1 MKEQRKKKIR
11 LRNKIENN
19 CTFTAIR
26 QGMIS
31 VIPLIVVGAI
41 ALMLR
46 SLPIPAYQR
55 VLNNIFDGTLVEVL
69 DFVYYGVFEFF
80 AVILA
85 VTTTISYAMA
95 KQKQLNQQINVGDIL
110 VLNLIMLASLAGT
123 VGIQFETFDKSS
135 LSNLNTFTALF
146 VSLVSSKMFFAMKK
160 KKLFRFEKKGTIN
173 DTVYTG
179 AIEGIVP
186 AVIIIGF
193 FAGLRLVFES
203 VFQVGSIQELLVKAA
218 NNLIMSVDNNFGEGL
233 ALVLLIHIMWFF
245 GIHGNNVLDPI
256 VEQNFVNVG
265 SVIFNKTF
273 MDTFVIIGGC
283 GSMLCLVIAI
293 LIFSKRKNIRNIAS
307 LAASTAIFNISEIV
321 AFGLPVILNPVFLAP
336 FLALPIF
343 NYVMSYAAVYLELV
357 PKVAN
362 EVEWTTPI
370 ILNAYQATGSWRGI
384 ALQLVSISVG
394 VLVYKPFVDMFEKQ
408 TDKRFKEDVELLID
422 TLKQDEED
430 NKISVYTDRQDE
442 LGNVARLLAMEI
454 EEALEKRQLF
464 LLYQPQVDANENCI
478 GAEALIRWNH
488 PIAGYIYPPL
498 IIQLANEKGILH
510 KVEEFIIET
519 TCSAIKSIEQ
529 VVKSN
534 FKISVNVTNSS
545 LDWDGFEDALDRCI
559 EKYKVDNRKLWIE
572 ITERDAVSFSVD
584 KIEKINRIKSKGHK
598 FLIDDFGMGHTSLL
612 YLQTNQ
618 FDVLKLDGILTKDIL
633 ENKRNSKIISSIA
646 YLSKSLDFDIIA
658 EYVGTRE
665 QRDELAEIGCYAF
678 QGNLYSMPISL
689 TELIEWMKNHTKVE
703 E

>member
-1 MKEQRKKKIR
+1 MREQRKKKIK
-11 LRNKIENN
+11 LRDKIENN

-41 ALMLR
+41 ALMLK
-46 SLPIPAYQR
+46 SLPIPAYQK
-55 VLNNIFDGTLVEVL
+55 VLKTIFDGTLIEVL
-69 DFVYYGVFEFF
+69 DFAYCSVFDFF

-95 KQKQLNQQINVGDIL
+95 KQKQLNKQINVGDIL

-123 VGIQFETFDKSS
+123 VGIQFRPFDVKS

-160 KKLFRFEKKGTIN
+160 KHLFKFNKKGTIN

-179 AIEGIVP
+179 AIEGIAP

-193 FAGLRLVFES
+193 FAGLRLVFEGVFAVSS
-203 VFQVGSIQELLVKAA
+203 VQELLVKAA
-218 NNLIMSVDNNFGEGL
+218 NGLILSVNHNFSEGL
-233 ALVLLIHIMWFF
+233 ALVLLIHFMWFF

-256 VEQNFVNVG
+256 VEQNFVNIHG
-265 SVIFNKTF
+265 DIFNKTF

-293 LIFSKRKNIRNIAS
+293 LIFSKKKNIRNIAS
-307 LAASTAIFNISEIV
+307 LASSTAIFNISEIV
-321 AFGLPVILNPVFLAP
+321 AFGLPVILNPVFIVP
-336 FLALPIF
+336 FFALPIF
-343 NYVMSYAAVYLELV
+343 NYVFSYAAIYLEIV
-357 PKVAN
+357 PKVTN

-370 ILNAYQATGSWRGI
+370 LLNAYQATGSWKGLV
-384 ALQLVSISVG
+384 LQLICVALG
-394 VLVYKPFVDMFEKQ
+394 VLVYKPFITLFEKQ
-408 TDKRFKEDVELLID
+408 TDKRYQEDVELLSD
-422 TLKQDEED
+422 TLKKDEED
-430 NKISVYTDRQDE
+430 NKIDVYTDRQDE
-442 LGNVARLLAMEI
+442 LGNIARLLAMEL
-454 EEALEKRQLF
+454 EEAVAQRKLF
-464 LLYQPQVDANENCI
+464 LVYQPQVDANENCI

-498 IIQLANEKGILH
+498 IIQLAKERGILH

-519 TCSAIKSIEQ
+519 TCSAIKSIENEI
-529 VVKSN
+529 KAD
-534 FKISVNVTNSS
+534 FKISVNITNAS
-545 LDWDGFEDALDRCI
+545 LEWDGFEACLA
-559 EKYKVDNRKLWIE
+559 KYVQKYNVENKKLWLE
-572 ITERDAVSFSVD
+572 VTERDAISSSID
-584 KIEKINRIKSKGHK
+584 TIEKIKSIKSKGHK

-618 FDVLKLDGILTKDIL
+618 FDVLKLDGILTRDIL
-633 ENKRNSKIISSIA
+633 ENKRNSEIISSIA
-646 YLSKSLDFDIIA
+646 YLSKSLNFDIIA

-678 QGNLYSMPISL
+678 QGNLYSKPISL
-689 TELIEWMKNHTKVE
+689 IELIEWMKKYTKVE